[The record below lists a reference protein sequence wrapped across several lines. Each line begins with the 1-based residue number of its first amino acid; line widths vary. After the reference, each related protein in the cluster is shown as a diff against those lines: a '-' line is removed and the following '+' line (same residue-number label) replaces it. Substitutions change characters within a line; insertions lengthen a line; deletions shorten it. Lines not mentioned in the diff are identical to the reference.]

1 MKGSKTAEAYFKAC
15 VNWQAEILSLREIFL
30 STDLIEEIK
39 WGAPCYTF
47 AGKNVVGLIA
57 FKNYFGIWFH
67 QGVLLA
73 DKRRVLINAQEG
85 KTKALRQWRM
95 TSMNQIDT
103 KLIKAYLE
111 EAVDLVKAGKSIAPN
126 RKKPLNIPPELS
138 EVLARNKDAHAC
150 FDKLKPSLKREY
162 ADYIFEAK
170 QVKTKHRRLDKI
182 LPMIMRGEGLNDK
195 YR

>member
-1 MKGSKTAEAYFKAC
+1 MKGSKTADAYFKAS

-30 STDLIEEIK
+30 STDLTEEIK

-47 AGKNVVGLIA
+47 AGKNVAGLA
-57 FKNYFGIWFH
+57 TFKNYFGIWFH
-67 QGVLLA
+67 QGVFLA
-73 DKRRVLINAQEG
+73 DKREVLINAQEG
-85 KTKALRQWRM
+85 KTRALRQWRM
-95 TSMNQIDT
+95 TSMNQIDA

-111 EAVDLVKAGKSIAPN
+111 EAVDLVKVGKSITPN
-126 RKKPLNIPPELS
+126 RKKPLKIPPELS
-138 EVLARNKDAHAC
+138 EGLAGNKDAHAG

-170 QVKTKHRRLDKI
+170 QTKTKHRRLDKI